1 MRPGPFNQRK
11 CSVRKLTSNLFQ
23 QISHSS
29 DAMATQDSSKPLAF
43 SVYKNAPKD
52 FKPKLLA
59 EPNVYLQDIFSS
71 EKVNP
76 DKPMSSG
83 IFRLEKGKELEYLY
97 TYDEMK
103 IILEGEFTISDETGQ
118 KTRAV
123 PGDHF
128 FFPNGSKIT
137 FSTEDYGLALYVG
150 QRNKDYA

>member
-1 MRPGPFNQRK
+1 
-11 CSVRKLTSNLFQ
+11 
-23 QISHSS
+23 
-29 DAMATQDSSKPLAF
+29 MATQENSKPLAF
-43 SVYKNAPKD
+43 SVYKNASKE

-118 KTRAV
+118 KTKAV

-137 FSTEDYGLALYVG
+137 FTTEDYGLALYVG
-150 QRNKDYA
+150 QRKKDYA

>member
-1 MRPGPFNQRK
+1 
-11 CSVRKLTSNLFQ
+11 
-23 QISHSS
+23 
-29 DAMATQDSSKPLAF
+29 MATQDSSKPLAF

-76 DKPMSSG
+76 EKPMSSG

-103 IILEGEFTISDETGQ
+103 IILEGD
-118 KTRAV
+118 
-123 PGDHF
+123 
-128 FFPNGSKIT
+128 GSKIT
-137 FSTEDYGLALYVG
+137 FTTEDYGLALYVG
-150 QRNKDYA
+150 QRNKDHA